1 MLNEAVHLLGVGS
14 LSAVCAYRLVPLV
27 LNTRSWQLLLPAAGR
42 PRFVTL
48 LRLRWMGEAI
58 NGVLPV
64 GQVGGD
70 LARAHLVAARGVHRA
85 DAAASMV
92 GDLGTG
98 IVTQAVFGIAGALA
112 LAGAGAT
119 AVAPTGGRLSSRL
132 AVTGLTAAA
141 ILVVAMVVLLRSGMS
156 RLRQSVLLRS
166 SARWAALSGGL
177 AHFEE
182 ALTKLLARRRA
193 LAGAFGWHLAG
204 WFSQLGETWILLTL
218 FGAPCTLSNALA
230 IEGMGAAARTA
241 VFFIPGGLGVQEVT
255 VVTLSHMLGGG
266 YEPALALGLAKR
278 VRELALGVPGVLAWI
293 VEERPALRR
302 WHARLEAQR
311 QPEPGRA
318 PARAPG
324 RAIDG

>member
-1 MLNEAVHLLGVGS
+1 MLSEAVHLLGVGS
-14 LSAVCAYRLVPLV
+14 ISGVCAYRLVTLG
-27 LNTRSWQLLLPAAGR
+27 LNTRSWQILLPAAGR

-70 LARAHLVAARGVHRA
+70 LARAHLVAARGVPRA

-98 IVTQAVFGIAGALA
+98 IVTQAIFGIAGALA

-119 AVAPTGGRLSSRL
+119 GGGGRSSRL

-141 ILVVAMVVLLRSGMS
+141 ILVMGMVVLLRSGMS
-156 RLRQSVLLRS
+156 RLRHSVLLRS
-166 SARWAALSGGL
+166 NARWAALSGGL

-182 ALTKLLARRRA
+182 ALTRLLARRRA
-193 LAGAFGWHLAG
+193 LAVAFGWHLAG
-204 WFSQLGETWILLTL
+204 WFSQVGETWILLTM
-218 FGAPCTLSNALA
+218 FGAPCSLSNALA
-230 IEGMGAAARTA
+230 IEGLGAAARTA

-255 VVTLSHMLGGG
+255 VVTLSHMVGIGL
-266 YEPALALGLAKR
+266 EPALALGLAKR

-293 VEERPALRR
+293 LEERPALRR
-302 WHARLEAQR
+302 WHSRSEARA

-318 PARAPG
+318 T
-324 RAIDG
+324 DG